1 MEGEEIYGLDEGTRT
16 RSKSAKNPECWTN
29 FPLLV
34 KTLKLI
40 INELSDVMEAKAT
53 RQAALQSEAKMA
65 PVTCARNGRRTT
77 TRRTA

>member
-1 MEGEEIYGLDEGTRT
+1 MKGAEIYGLDEGTHT
-16 RSKSAKNPECWTN
+16 RSKSAQNPECCTN

-40 INELSDVMEAKAT
+40 INELSNVMEAKAT
-53 RQAALQSEAKMA
+53 RQAALQSEAKMT
-65 PVTCARNGRRTT
+65 PVTRGRNGRTT